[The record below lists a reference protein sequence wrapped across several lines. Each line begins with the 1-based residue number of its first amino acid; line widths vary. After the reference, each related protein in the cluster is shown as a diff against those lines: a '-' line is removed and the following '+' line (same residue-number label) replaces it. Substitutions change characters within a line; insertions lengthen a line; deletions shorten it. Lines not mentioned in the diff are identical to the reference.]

1 MLRLVW
7 NVIRILIW
15 MGMGLVFDVPR
26 LLIVFIVIA
35 QHTVLSADLDIGKIT
50 APASNANLP

>member
-1 MLRLVW
+1 MGLFVW

-15 MGMGLVFDVPR
+15 MGMGLVFDVRR

-35 QHTVLSADLDIGKIT
+35 RHTVLSADLDIGKT
-50 APASNANLP
+50 TVPASNANHP